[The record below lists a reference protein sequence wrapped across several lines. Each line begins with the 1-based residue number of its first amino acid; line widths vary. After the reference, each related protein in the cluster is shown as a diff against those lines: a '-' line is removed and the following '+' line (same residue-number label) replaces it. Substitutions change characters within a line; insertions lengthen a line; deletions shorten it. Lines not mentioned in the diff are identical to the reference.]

1 MLSITAASV
10 YDLISNNPMAI
21 RLIKKGKPITMIIFK
36 LSILKALQDTESAF
50 YLSLVI
56 VFSPFITLY
65 LLVCF
70 EAIFILNS

>member
-1 MLSITAASV
+1 
-10 YDLISNNPMAI
+10 
-21 RLIKKGKPITMIIFK
+21 MIIFK
-36 LSILKALQDTESAF
+36 LSILKALQDTESVF

-65 LLVCF
+65 VLVCF

>member
-1 MLSITAASV
+1 
-10 YDLISNNPMAI
+10 
-21 RLIKKGKPITMIIFK
+21 MIIFK